1 MKSTQ
6 QWTKH
11 VRELVNASLDPMV
24 YALQWAHDPR
34 CLQRGGKH
42 RRVGAVAIE
51 RNNAVCRLW
60 LSPRS
65 WG

>member
-1 MKSTQ
+1 MKSK
-6 QWTKH
+6 QWGTH

-42 RRVGAVAIE
+42 RRVGAGIE
-51 RNNAVCRLW
+51 RNKVVCRLW
-60 LSPRS
+60 RS
-65 WG
+65 QRTWG

>member
-6 QWTKH
+6 RWGKH
-11 VRELVNASLDPMV
+11 VRELVSASLDPMI

-34 CLQRGGKH
+34 CLQNGWKH
-42 RRVGAVAIE
+42 RRVGATIE

-60 LSPRS
+60 TSRRT

>member
-1 MKSTQ
+1 MQSTQ
-6 QWTKH
+6 RWGKH

-42 RRVGAVAIE
+42 RRVGAVIE
-51 RNNAVCRLW
+51 RNNVVCRLW
-60 LSPRS
+60 LSQRS